1 MNSSIGYGNMSLSDD
16 IDVLVTQ
23 LKKVADSLDDYD
35 WQVTVCA
42 DCNTDQYVV
51 TVKDPYSGEP
61 IDLCQD
67 CYESR
72 EVDYGK

>member
-35 WQVTVCA
+35 WQVTTCV
-42 DCNTDQYVV
+42 DCNTEDYVV
-51 TVKDPYSGEP
+51 TVADPKFGDP
-61 IDLCQD
+61 VDLCQD
-67 CYESR
+67 CYISR
-72 EVDYGK
+72 QVDYE